1 LKQNM
6 SRGFVTVA
14 ALTVGLVGA
23 CAPVPPGAGP
33 TPEPAPAAG
42 IPPIP
47 FVDGLLEIRVVHP
60 TPATVR
66 PNADSTFIYGSTGT
80 GRAELT
86 INGQPVEVSPNG
98 AFLGF
103 LPMPAD
109 GVFRLAAQA
118 GGRTAETTLSYR
130 APPPPAAAATP
141 PPATIDYPQP
151 RTALVTGGADTLAT
165 GSDVAIGRVTP
176 TGEYRW
182 FLPRGARLALTGE
195 RGDMVRAQLDRA
207 TVAWLPRNQ
216 VTESGGP
223 AAPVRVPAPTLHP
236 AEGWTDVRVAAGGAP
251 FRVESSD
258 SLLVVTVHGVEASP
272 ARVVGGD
279 PTVALVEVTAPAADA
294 ARLLVHPRE
303 RVWGYRAF
311 YEQDGT
317 LVLRIR
323 RPPRV
328 DPAAPLRGVRIA
340 VDPGH
345 PPGGATGPTGLTEA
359 EANLAI
365 GLRLAD
371 QLRASG
377 AEVMLTRTTH
387 TEVGLAQRTRMADAW
402 GADLLVSV
410 HNNAFPEGVNPFRR
424 NGTSTYFYHGLS
436 RTFAQVVNEEIVG
449 TTRVRDLGA
458 IAGNLALVRPTWMP
472 SILTESL
479 FMPMPEQE
487 SALRDPRF
495 VEQLA
500 AAHVRGIE
508 RFLRGIPRAGSVS
521 LIAPAPEE

>member
-1 LKQNM
+1 VA
-6 SRGFVTVA
+6 GA
-14 ALTVGLVGA
+14 ALALGLVGA
-23 CAPVPPGAGP
+23 CAPIPPVATP
-33 TPEPAPAAG
+33 VPEPAPVAG

-47 FVDGLLEIRVVHP
+47 HVDGPLEIRVVHP

-66 PNADSTFIYGSTGT
+66 PNVDSVFIYGSTGT
-80 GRAELT
+80 GSAELT

-103 LPMPAD
+103 LPTPAD
-109 GVFRLAAQA
+109 GVFRLAARA
-118 GGRTAETTLSYR
+118 GTRTAESMVSYR
-130 APPPPAAAATP
+130 APAPPAAAT

-151 RTALVTGGADTLAT
+151 RAALVTGGADTLAT
-165 GSDVAIGRVTP
+165 GSDVAIGRASP

-195 RGDMVRAQLDRA
+195 RRDMVRAQLDRA

-216 VTESGGP
+216 VSEVGGAMEP
-223 AAPVRVPAPTLHP
+223 ARLSAPTLHP
-236 AEGWTDVRVAAGGAP
+236 ADRWTDVRIMAGGAP

-258 SLLVVTVHGVEASP
+258 TLLVVTLHGIEAAP
-272 ARVVGGD
+272 TRVLGSD
-279 PTVALVEVTAPAADA
+279 ATVALVEVTAPAADA
-294 ARLLVHPRE
+294 ARLLIHPRE
-303 RVWGYRAF
+303 RIWGYRAF
-311 YEQDGT
+311 YEQDGS

-323 RPPRV
+323 RPPPV
-328 DPAAPLRGVRIA
+328 DPAAPLQGVRIA

-365 GLRLAD
+365 SLRLAD
-371 QLRASG
+371 QLRARG

-387 TEVGLAQRTRMADAW
+387 TEVGLAQRSAMADAW

-410 HNNAFPEGVNPFRR
+410 HNNSFPEGVNPFRR

-436 RTFAQVVNEEIVG
+436 RTFARIVNEEIVN
-449 TTRVRDLGA
+449 TTRVRDLGT

-508 RFLRGIPRAGSVS
+508 RFLRWTPRPGSVS
-521 LIAPAPEE
+521 LVAPGPEE